1 MAPRERI
8 NDAALRNGMV
18 TSSIV
23 VAELLYGVAR
33 SSRPEGNRRVAL
45 RGIQRFDIVPFTFST
60 RRELACQAG
69 AHTIV
74 ARDRDVTIDANDD
87 VIVNGEHIRLN
98 G

>member
-1 MAPRERI
+1 
-8 NDAALRNGMV
+8 MV
-18 TSSIV
+18 
-23 VAELLYGVAR
+23 
-33 SSRPEGNRRVAL
+33 L

-60 RRELACQAG
+60 RGEFACQAG